1 MRDGEDHLVPGP
13 VPPLVLDGVV
23 VIGGESLARLLL
35 LRGVREVVV
44 VEAEARVSLLRGGTV
59 LHPGV
64 GVGVTETET
73 GKEIGVRCLAQ
84 GRGALPADGARG
96 MTEVSGTGPPG
107 HCDGC
112 RSVHVHMFGALSR
125 AIQSVPVSPT
135 VPRMMVCL

>member
-44 VEAEARVSLLRGGTV
+44 VEVGARVFLPRGGTV
-59 LHPGV
+59 PRPDV
-64 GVGVTETET
+64 AVGVTGTET
-73 GKEIGVRCLAQ
+73 GREIGVRCLAQ

-112 RSVHVHMFGALSR
+112 RSVHVHMFSALSR
-125 AIQSVPVSPT
+125 ATQSVPVYTT
-135 VPRMMVCL
+135 VPRTTVCL